1 MKIPK
6 WFFSHPNQN
15 CASSFTYPK
24 ILKTSEY
31 GKAESTPRR
40 IPPSAIKANETKE
53 ARRKQQLDE
62 LKLGLIRFQR
72 QLQGQSLVVGVKL
85 GVGLVG
91 IKRAGQDLIEG
102 VLAEY
107 EQHNATV
114 AER

>member
-1 MKIPK
+1 MPCEKC
-6 WFFSHPNQN
+6 WQVALDFQR
-15 CASSFTYPK
+15 T
-24 ILKTSEY
+24 LK
-31 GKAESTPRR
+31 
-40 IPPSAIKANETKE
+40 
-53 ARRKQQLDE
+53 KQQLDE

-72 QLQGQSLVVGVKL
+72 QLQGQSLVVGVEL